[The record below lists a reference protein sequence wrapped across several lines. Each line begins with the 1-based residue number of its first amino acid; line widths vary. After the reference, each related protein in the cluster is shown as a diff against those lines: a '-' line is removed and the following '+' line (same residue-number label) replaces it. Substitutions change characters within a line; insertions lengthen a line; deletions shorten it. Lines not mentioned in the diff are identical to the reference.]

1 MGVSGFDGS
10 GQLVQCGQ
18 VSGLGHQVVPLQRRR
33 HGQQRLAARLKV
45 TRGSFYW
52 HFKSRQELLDGLLA
66 LWRRSNTEALVAA
79 ITRPGQD
86 LEERILALFK
96 LWLDEEVFDHRLDT
110 ALRDWGRKKPAVRQ
124 AVDEAD
130 RLRVAAIAE
139 GFRDAGF
146 SQPEATTRASVVYF
160 AQVGFYAHEIRIS
173 RAERLRLW
181 PVFYKIYTGRTLSKA
196 RLAQIGKG

>member
-1 MGVSGFDGS
+1 MGTSERHFLTRGDWLEAAKRILIAEGVE
-10 GQLVQCGQ
+10 Q
-18 VSGLGHQVVPLQRRR
+18 VKV
-33 HGQQRLAARLKV
+33 QRLAARLKV

-52 HFKSRQELLDGLLA
+52 HFKSRQELLDALLA

-86 LEERILALFK
+86 LEERILALFQ
-96 LWLDEEVFDHRLDT
+96 LWLDEDLFDHRLDI

-124 AVDEAD
+124 AVEEAD
-130 RLRVAAIAE
+130 NQRVAAIAL
-139 GFRDAGF
+139 GFREAGF
-146 SQPEATTRASVVYF
+146 PAPEATTRAAVVYF

-181 PVFYKIYTGRTLSKA
+181 PVFYKIYTGRSLSKA
-196 RLAQIGKG
+196 RLAEIGRR